1 MTETGLS
8 DGAAK
13 ANPMLAAWLSGVG
26 LPPVRIDAAAPAARD
41 AIRILDVS
49 ERPHARYRD
58 LIVTI
63 ADGTPAYQPAANGHP
78 AEISFGMTDAA
89 FGHALIAELIRPADR
104 PAAGEPESAAF
115 LTLAARIA
123 KSEATVLVL
132 GETGTGKEGIAR
144 FIHASS
150 KRADGPFVAVN
161 CAALPET
168 MMEAMLFG
176 HAKGSFTGAGTASDG
191 LFRAADG
198 GTLLLDEIAELP
210 LALQAK
216 LLRALQEREVLPV
229 GATKAIPINVR
240 VIAAANRELAEEVAE
255 GRFRADLYWR
265 LNVMPLMLKPLS
277 QRRLDVRAIT
287 ATLMLRHMEAGETF
301 PWPTNAALDRLMA
314 HGWPGNVRELENVLQ
329 RAMLLRR
336 GDRIEADDLAIEA
349 GTLAAAAQVVR
360 PQAARDQYFAA
371 PAVSNGP
378 IRLADAARSSEAM
391 AIEEAREA
399 CGGHRLRAAER
410 LGISERTLRYRLA
423 DLRRQAA

>member
-8 DGAAK
+8 EGAAK
-13 ANPMLAAWLSGVG
+13 ANPMLATWLAGVG
-26 LPPVRIDAAAPAARD
+26 LNVVRIDVAAPAPRD
-41 AIRILDVS
+41 SIRILDVS
-49 ERPHARYRD
+49 ERAHARYRD
-58 LIVTI
+58 LIITI
-63 ADGTPAYQPAANGHP
+63 ADGAPAFQPAANGFP
-78 AEISFGMTDAA
+78 AELRFGMMDAP
-89 FGHALIAELIRPADR
+89 FGHAMIAELIRPADR
-104 PAAGEPESAAF
+104 PAAGEPESAGF
-115 LTLAARIA
+115 LTLAGRIS
-123 KSEATVLVL
+123 KSDATVLVL
-132 GETGTGKEGIAR
+132 GETGTGKEGVAR

-150 KRADGPFVAVN
+150 KRANGPFVAVN
-161 CAALPET
+161 CAALPDT
-168 MMEAMLFG
+168 MLEAMLFG
-176 HAKGSFTGAGTASDG
+176 HAKGAFTGAAGASEG
-191 LFRAADG
+191 LFRAAEG

-210 LALQAK
+210 LPLQAK

-229 GATKAIPINVR
+229 GATKPIPINVR

-287 ATLMLRHMEAGETF
+287 ATLLLRHLEQDDTF
-301 PWPTNAALDRLMA
+301 PWPTNAALDRLMS

-349 GTLAAAAQVVR
+349 GTLAACQQVRAA
-360 PQAARDQYFAA
+360 PKAARN
-371 PAVSNGP
+371 VV
-378 IRLADAARSSEAM
+378 RLADAARSSEAA
-391 AIEEAREA
+391 AIEEALEA
-399 CGGHRLRAAER
+399 CNGHRLRAAER